1 MANASLAKLMY
12 EADQDQVAITE
23 LTDQGDHLDYR
34 SADTLW
40 SGFSGRTPTV
50 TPNGVYDGGVIIPA
64 VSGSNDVVD
73 ISECRAY
80 IAGVLTTVSASTDE
94 AVVRPAAND
103 YQKFSITITSGGAFA
118 VVDGTEHTA
127 FSTVRGATGGPP
139 YIPATSIEIGQVWW
153 DSQTPAAVTTSEI
166 KQIEGSSLERFD
178 RPTWTVK
185 YSNVANGIVGYAG
198 ILFNSALPTTH
209 TGDVTKDVYA
219 SWWTPEFSEIV
230 RAYDW
235 VPPGRTISVNTTEVY
250 NETVGAVSRSIG
262 AGSFSALMETN
273 IHDNILKFENELLWF
288 KYYQARLETTRYQL
302 AQGYLAN
309 TQANPA
315 GDNISSAFTLGAEN
329 VASMVYA

>member
-1 MANASLAKLMY
+1 MPNASEAILYY
-12 EADQDQVAITE
+12 EADQDEVAITE
-23 LTDQGDHLDYR
+23 LTDEGDHLDYR
-34 SADTLW
+34 STDTLW
-40 SGFSGRTPTV
+40 SGFAGKTPEI

-73 ISECRAY
+73 ISDCRAY

-94 AVVRPAAND
+94 ALVRPSVSN

-118 VVDGTEHTA
+118 VVDGAEHTA
-127 FSTVRGATGGPP
+127 FSTVRGADGGPP

-153 DSQTPAAVTTSEI
+153 DSQTPAAVTTTEI

-178 RPTWTVK
+178 RPTWSVK

-219 SWWTPEFSEIV
+219 SWHTPSFGEII

-235 VPPGRTISVNTTEVY
+235 VPPGRTISVNTTETY
-250 NETVGAVSRSIG
+250 GETVGSVSRSIG
-262 AGSFSALMETN
+262 AGGFSALMDTN
-273 IHDNILKFENELLWF
+273 IHDNILKFENKNLWF
-288 KYYQARLETTRYQL
+288 KWYQDRLATTRYQL
-302 AQGYLAN
+302 AQGYLAVS
-309 TQANPA
+309 QSNPA
-315 GDNISSAFTLGAEN
+315 GDNISATFALGAES